1 MPKASPILQSYNA
14 GELSPFVRGRTD
26 LAKYFSGCELAENV
40 LILPEGPLTGRPGT
54 YYVAEMADSSIKG
67 RLKDF
72 SYSTI
77 QGYILEFGENIIQ
90 FYKDYGQIL
99 SGPSAYQVTSTYRE
113 EDLFQLQFAQ
123 SADVM
128 YIFHPKH
135 PIRTLTR
142 TAHTSWTLAAVDIY
156 EAAAVNITAITK
168 AANAVVTA
176 ASHGLATGD
185 VVKIASVS
193 GMTEINNQYTPITK
207 IDANSFSCD
216 RIDSTGYTTY
226 TSGGTAREVLAP
238 SCGTFFEQR
247 LVVAGME
254 NDPQS
259 VRFSRTADFDDFTT
273 GGTDDDDPIN
283 YSIVSEKVDRI
294 LWLISETS
302 LIVGTVGGVWKMKGS
317 GDDPITPTSI
327 DAKRQNTLGNLDIN
341 AILTASSVLCIRR
354 GGRVVTEIGYQ
365 LESDKWEG
373 ANLNLLSRHITQ
385 YGIKCIAYQQEP
397 INILWCVR
405 GDGQLLAMT
414 YEKAQNVI
422 GWTRIVMDGEV
433 ESVAVLPQNDDEDQ
447 VWISVK
453 REIDGVEK
461 RYVEYFKPIDFGG
474 EIEDAFFV
482 DCGLTWDGGEPLED
496 IVSITKANPAVV
508 THTANHGLTNGD
520 LIQFAGLE
528 GMTELNCGP
537 TRAYTVANKTD
548 KTYELSGVDSTAY
561 GAYTGEGTVTVVQK
575 DFTGADH
582 LEGKSL
588 AVLADG
594 AEITGKTVASG
605 AFSLSYYVNKVHV
618 GIPYYPLMKTMDI
631 EAGSSDGTAQGKM
644 KKISKVT
651 VRFYE
656 TCGAKVGFDED
667 YMETVGKVATIP
679 FGTGGAPE
687 LFTGN
692 KSVNFPKG
700 FGDEAKI
707 VVTQRSPLP
716 ITIISIMPKMTTNG

>member
-14 GELSPFVRGRTD
+14 GELSPYVRGRTD
-26 LAKYFSGCELAENV
+26 LAKYFSGCELVENM
-40 LILPEGPLTGRPGT
+40 LILPEGPLTSRPGT
-54 YYVAEMADSSIKG
+54 YFVAELADSDVKG
-67 RLKDF
+67 RVMHF
-72 SYSTI
+72 NFSTI
-77 QGYILEFGENIIQ
+77 QGYILEFGENVIQ

-99 SGPSAYQVTSTYRE
+99 DGASAYQVTTTYLE

-135 PIRTLTR
+135 PMRTLSR
-142 TAHTSWTLAAVDIY
+142 TGHTSWTLAAVDVY
-156 EAAAVNITAITK
+156 DAAATNITAITK
-168 AANAVVTA
+168 AANAVVTS

-185 VVKIASVS
+185 VIKIASVV
-193 GMTEINNQYTPITK
+193 GMTEINDQYTPVTK

-216 RIDSTGYTTY
+216 RIDSTGYTAY
-226 TSGGTAREVLAP
+226 SSGGTARKMLAP

-247 LVVAGME
+247 LAVAGME
-254 NDPQS
+254 TDPQS
-259 VRFSRTADFDDFTT
+259 VRLSKTADFDYFTT
-273 GGTDDDDPIN
+273 GTADDDAMN

-294 LWLISETS
+294 LWMISETS
-302 LIVGTVGGVWKMKGS
+302 LICGTVGGVWKLKGS
-317 GDDPITPTSI
+317 GDDPITPTSV

-341 AILTASSVLCIRR
+341 AILTASSVLCVRR

-373 ANLNLLSRHITQ
+373 ANLNLLSRHITKG
-385 YGIKCIAYQQEP
+385 GIKCIAYQQEP
-397 INILWCVR
+397 ANILWCVR

-422 GWTRIVMDGEV
+422 GWTRIVTDGEV
-433 ESVAVLPQNDDEDQ
+433 ESVAVLSQNDAEDQ
-447 VWISVK
+447 VWITVK
-453 REIDGVEK
+453 RTIDGVDK
-461 RYVEYFKPIDFGG
+461 RYIEYFKPIDFGD
-474 EIEDAFFV
+474 EIKDAFFV
-482 DCGLTWDGGEPLED
+482 DCGLTWDGGEALTD
-496 IVSITKANPAVV
+496 IESITRDNPAVV
-508 THTANHGLTNGD
+508 THTADHGFEDGD
-520 LIQFAGLE
+520 LIQFTGVE

-537 TRAYTVANKTD
+537 TKAYTVANKTD
-548 KTYELSGVDSTAY
+548 KTYELSGIDSTEYA
-561 GAYTGEGTVTVVQK
+561 AYTSGGTVTHVHK

-582 LEGKSL
+582 LEGKDV

-594 AEITGKTVASG
+594 AEVSGVSIASG
-605 AFSLSYYVNKVHV
+605 AFSLTYYVNKIHV
-618 GIPYYPLMKTMDI
+618 GLPYYPLMKTMDI
-631 EAGSSDGTAQGKM
+631 EAGASDGTAQGKT

-651 VRFYE
+651 IRFYN

-667 YMETVGKVATIP
+667 YMDTVGKVATVP
-679 FGTGGAPE
+679 FGTGSAPE

-707 VVTQRSPLP
+707 VITQHSPLP
-716 ITIISIMPKMTTNG
+716 ITIISIMPKMTANG

>member
-14 GELSPFVRGRTD
+14 GELSPYVRGRTD
-26 LAKYFSGCELAENV
+26 LAKYFSGCELVENM
-40 LILPEGPLTGRPGT
+40 LILPEGPLTSRPGT
-54 YYVAEMADSSIKG
+54 YFVAELADSDVKG
-67 RLKDF
+67 RVMHF
-72 SYSTI
+72 NFSTI
-77 QGYILEFGENIIQ
+77 QGYILEFGENVIQ

-99 SGPSAYQVTSTYRE
+99 DGASAYQVTTTYLE

-135 PIRTLTR
+135 PMRTLSR
-142 TAHTSWTLAAVDIY
+142 TGHTSWTLAAVDVY
-156 EAAAVNITAITK
+156 DAAATNITAITK
-168 AANAVVTA
+168 AANAVVTS

-185 VVKIASVS
+185 VIKIASVV
-193 GMTEINNQYTPITK
+193 GMTEINDQYTPVTK

-216 RIDSTGYTTY
+216 RIDSTGYTAY
-226 TSGGTAREVLAP
+226 SSGGTARKMLAP

-247 LVVAGME
+247 LAVAGME
-254 NDPQS
+254 TDPQS
-259 VRFSRTADFDDFTT
+259 VRLSKTADFDYFTT
-273 GGTDDDDPIN
+273 GTADDDAMN

-294 LWLISETS
+294 LWMISETS
-302 LIVGTVGGVWKMKGS
+302 LICGTVGGVWKLKGS
-317 GDDPITPTSI
+317 GDDPITPTSV

-341 AILTASSVLCIRR
+341 AILTASSVLCVRR

-373 ANLNLLSRHITQ
+373 ANLNLLSRHITKG
-385 YGIKCIAYQQEP
+385 GIKCIAYQQEP
-397 INILWCVR
+397 ANILWCVR

-422 GWTRIVMDGEV
+422 GWTRIVTDGEV
-433 ESVAVLPQNDDEDQ
+433 ESVAVLSQNDAEDQ
-447 VWISVK
+447 VWITVK
-453 REIDGVEK
+453 RTIDGVDK
-461 RYVEYFKPIDFGG
+461 RYIEYFKPIDFGD
-474 EIEDAFFV
+474 EIKDAFFV
-482 DCGLTWDGGEPLED
+482 DCGLTWDGGEALTD
-496 IVSITKANPAVV
+496 IESITRDNPAVV
-508 THTANHGLTNGD
+508 THTADHGFEDGD
-520 LIQFAGLE
+520 LIQFTGVE

-537 TRAYTVANKTD
+537 TKAYTVANKTD
-548 KTYELSGVDSTAY
+548 KTYELSGIDSTEYA
-561 GAYTGEGTVTVVQK
+561 AYTSGGTVTHVQK

-582 LEGKSL
+582 LEGKDV

-594 AEITGKTVASG
+594 AEVSGVSIASG
-605 AFSLSYYVNKVHV
+605 AFSLTYYVNKVHV
-618 GIPYYPLMKTMDI
+618 GLPYYPLMKTMDI
-631 EAGSSDGTAQGKM
+631 EAGSADGTAQGKT

-651 VRFYE
+651 IRFYN

-667 YMETVGKVATIP
+667 YMDTVGKVATVP
-679 FGTGGAPE
+679 FGTGSAPE

-707 VVTQRSPLP
+707 VITQHSPLP
-716 ITIISIMPKMTTNG
+716 ITIISIMPKMTANG

>member
-1 MPKASPILQSYNA
+1 MPRANPILQSYNA

-26 LAKYFSGCELAENV
+26 LAKYFQGCELAENL

-54 YYVAEMADSSIKG
+54 YYVSEMADSSIKG
-67 RLKDF
+67 RLVGF
-72 SYSTI
+72 HFSTI
-77 QGYILEFGENIIQ
+77 QGYIIEFGENILQ

-99 SGPSAYQVTSTYRE
+99 NGESAYQVTSTYRE
-113 EDLFQLQFAQ
+113 EDLFCLQFAQ

-128 YIFHPKH
+128 YVFHPKH

-142 TAHTSWTLAAVDIY
+142 TGHTSWTLTAVDIW
-156 EAAAVNITAITK
+156 EAAAVNITGITK

-176 ASHGLATGD
+176 ASHGLVTGS
-185 VVKIASVS
+185 VVKIESVA
-193 GMTEINNQYTPITK
+193 GMTEINTQYTPITK

-226 TSGGTAREVLAP
+226 TSGGTVREVLAP

-254 NDPQS
+254 TDPQS
-259 VRFSRTADFDDFTT
+259 IRLSETANFTNFDTSEVE
-273 GGTDDDDPIN
+273 DDDPLN
-283 YSIVSEKVDRI
+283 YSLVSEKVDRV

-302 LIVGTVGGVWKMKGS
+302 LIVGTVGGVWKLKGA
-317 GDDPITPTSI
+317 GDDPITPTSV

-341 AILTASSVLCIRR
+341 AVLTAGSVLCIRR

-373 ANLNLLSRHITQ
+373 SNLNLLSRHITK

-422 GWTRIVMDGEV
+422 GWTRVVMDGEV
-433 ESVAVLPQNDDEDQ
+433 ESVAVLSQNDSEDQ
-447 VWISVK
+447 VWVSVK
-453 REIDGVEK
+453 RAIDGEEK
-461 RYVEYFKPIDFGG
+461 RYVEYFKPIEFGDD
-474 EIEDAFFV
+474 IKDSFFV
-482 DCGLTWDGGEPLED
+482 DCGLTWDGGEALED
-496 IVSITKANPAVV
+496 IASISQEDPCVV
-508 THTANHGLTNGD
+508 EHTGDHGLEDGD
-520 LIQFAGLE
+520 LVQFAGLG
-528 GMTELNCGP
+528 GMTELNCTP
-537 TRAYTVANKTD
+537 SRAYTVANKTD
-548 KTYELSGVDSTAY
+548 KTYELDGVDSTGY
-561 GAYTGEGTVTVVQK
+561 GEYTGGGTVTKVQK

-582 LEGKSL
+582 LEGKEVAL
-588 AVLADG
+588 LGDG
-594 AEITGKTVASG
+594 ADIAPQTVTEG
-605 AFSLSYYVNKVHV
+605 AISLSYYVNKLHL
-618 GIPYYPLMKTMDI
+618 GLPFYPIMKTMDI
-631 EAGSSDGTAQGKM
+631 EAGASDGTSQGKT

-651 VRFYE
+651 IRFYQ

-667 YMETVGKVATIP
+667 QVETVGKVATIP

-687 LFTGN
+687 LYTGD
-692 KSVNFPKG
+692 KSVSFPRG
-700 FGDEAKI
+700 FGSEAKI

-716 ITIISIMPKMTTNG
+716 ITIISIMPKMTANG

>member
-14 GELSPFVRGRTD
+14 GELSPYVRGRTD
-26 LAKYFSGCELAENV
+26 LAKYFSGCELVENM
-40 LILPEGPLTGRPGT
+40 LILPEGPLTSRPGT
-54 YYVAEMADSSIKG
+54 YFVAELADSDVKG
-67 RLKDF
+67 RVMHF
-72 SYSTI
+72 NFSTI
-77 QGYILEFGENIIQ
+77 QGYILEFGENVIQ

-99 SGPSAYQVTSTYRE
+99 DGASAYQVTTTYLE

-135 PIRTLTR
+135 PMRTLSR
-142 TAHTSWTLAAVDIY
+142 TGHTSWTLAAVDVY
-156 EAAAVNITAITK
+156 DAAATNITAITK
-168 AANAVVTA
+168 AANAVVTS

-185 VVKIASVS
+185 VIKIASVV
-193 GMTEINNQYTPITK
+193 GMTEINDQYTPVTK

-216 RIDSTGYTTY
+216 RIDSTGYTAY
-226 TSGGTAREVLAP
+226 SSGGTARKMLAP

-247 LVVAGME
+247 LAVAGME
-254 NDPQS
+254 TDPQS
-259 VRFSRTADFDDFTT
+259 VRLSKTADFDYFTT
-273 GGTDDDDPIN
+273 GTADDDAMN

-294 LWLISETS
+294 LWMISETS
-302 LIVGTVGGVWKMKGS
+302 LICGTVGGVWKLKGS
-317 GDDPITPTSI
+317 GDDPITPTSV

-341 AILTASSVLCIRR
+341 AILTASSVLCVRR

-373 ANLNLLSRHITQ
+373 ANLNLLSRHITKG
-385 YGIKCIAYQQEP
+385 GIKCIAYQQEP
-397 INILWCVR
+397 ANILWCVR

-422 GWTRIVMDGEV
+422 GWTRIVTDGEV
-433 ESVAVLPQNDDEDQ
+433 ESVAVLSQNDAEDQ
-447 VWISVK
+447 VWITVK
-453 REIDGVEK
+453 RTIDGVDN
-461 RYVEYFKPIDFGG
+461 RYIEYFKPIDFGD
-474 EIEDAFFV
+474 EIKDAFFV
-482 DCGLTWDGGEPLED
+482 DCGLTWDGGEALTD
-496 IVSITKANPAVV
+496 IESITRDNPAVV
-508 THTANHGLTNGD
+508 THTADHGFEDGD
-520 LIQFAGLE
+520 LIQFTGVE

-537 TRAYTVANKTD
+537 TNAYTVANKTD
-548 KTYELSGVDSTAY
+548 KTYELSGIDSTEYA
-561 GAYTGEGTVTVVQK
+561 AYTSGGTVTHVQK

-582 LEGKSL
+582 LEGKDV

-594 AEITGKTVASG
+594 AEVSGVSIASG
-605 AFSLSYYVNKVHV
+605 AFSLTYYVNKIHV
-618 GIPYYPLMKTMDI
+618 GLPYYPLMKTMDI
-631 EAGSSDGTAQGKM
+631 EAGASDGTAQGKT

-651 VRFYE
+651 IRFYN

-667 YMETVGKVATIP
+667 YMDTVGKVATVP
-679 FGTGGAPE
+679 FGTGSAPE

-707 VVTQRSPLP
+707 VITQHSPLP
-716 ITIISIMPKMTTNG
+716 ITIISIMPKMTANG